1 MNCVRLVNR
10 EHRLEADESYWT
22 RELVWIDENTQLQP
36 VCARALNAWIT
47 HCGGENEVTFVSG
60 WRSYDQ
66 QRTLMSETESE
77 RGWDYAHQI
86 VAEVRAS
93 EHHTGLAID
102 LGIAGKDQ
110 DLICPDFS
118 GPLADR
124 MRECADQF
132 GFIFRYPKHKTEIT
146 EISEEPWHYRYVGL
160 PHAQIIAD
168 HDWVLEEYA
177 AFLKAYTK
185 TNPYRYDD
193 GQRRWQLWTQ
203 PLAETLPP
211 AENTS
216 IESSQLDETTCL
228 FVEALDPEPIP
239 EGRDRAWVELDGIAL
254 RHNLTILR
262 KAMAPQQEIMAV
274 LKANAYGHGLEPT
287 ADFLSRQGVR
297 HFAVATVE
305 EAKVIR
311 AINPTA
317 EILILGYVPP
327 QRAEELSRLH
337 LSLTLTSYDQACQLD
352 QTGCPISAHL
362 PVDSGMHRL
371 GETAEDLDAIARYYA
386 LPHLQIT
393 GLYSHLYEADNLS
406 AEAIAHTR
414 GQIERFFHVVDGLKQ
429 RGIDPGRVHLQG
441 SYGFLN
447 YPELRCDLVRCG
459 IALFGCIASFR
470 SRMALDWRPVA
481 SVHTLIAALR
491 PLKKG
496 EGAGYNH
503 AWAAPCDT
511 TVAIL
516 SIGYSDGLLRSS
528 SFQGAEVLIHGQ
540 RRPIVGAMCMDQC
553 LVDLGSL
560 PAAVGDEVVVIG
572 KQGMGQIS
580 ALEVA
585 EKTGT
590 IVPETLSML
599 RGRMPRI
606 LV

>member
-77 RGWDYAHQI
+77 RGWDYAHQF

-481 SVHTLIAALR
+481 SVHTRIAALR

-528 SFQGAEVLIHGQ
+528 SFQGQ
-540 RRPIVGAMCMDQC
+540 
-553 LVDLGSL
+553 
-560 PAAVGDEVVVIG
+560 
-572 KQGMGQIS
+572 KF
-580 ALEVA
+580 
-585 EKTGT
+585 
-590 IVPETLSML
+590 
-599 RGRMPRI
+599 
-606 LV
+606 